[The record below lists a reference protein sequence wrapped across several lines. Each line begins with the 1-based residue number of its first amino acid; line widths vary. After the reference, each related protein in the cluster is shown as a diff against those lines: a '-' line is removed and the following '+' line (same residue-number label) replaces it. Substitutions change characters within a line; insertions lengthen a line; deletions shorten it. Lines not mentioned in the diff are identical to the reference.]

1 MQRLLLNLKI
11 SVPEKLYV
19 KDPESSSL
27 GKRIVQNSIILI
39 DELGFEEF
47 TFKKLG
53 SQIGSNESS
62 MYRYFE
68 NKHMLLLYLT
78 NWYWGWTEYRLV
90 FSTAALN
97 DPKQKLQQALEV
109 VTQVVQ
115 EDSNFSHINEVL
127 LSKII
132 ISEYSK
138 SYLTK
143 GVDAEN
149 KEGYFLIYK
158 RLVTRLREIIQHV
171 SPTYPYPASLAS
183 TVLEGT
189 LHQHFLKEHF
199 TSITDCGDTI
209 SPTDYFTH
217 LVYNTL
223 NLS

>member
-39 DELGFEEF
+39 DQLGFEEF

-53 SQIGSNESS
+53 NQIGSNESS
-62 MYRYFE
+62 IYRYFE

-143 GVDAEN
+143 GVDEEN

-158 RLVTRLREIIQHV
+158 RLVTRLREIIQDV
-171 SPTYPYPASLAS
+171 NPAYPYPASLAS

-199 TSITDCGDTI
+199 TSITDCGDTV

-223 NLS
+223 NLK